1 MSQTT
6 HREPVAHYARLWFG
20 LTAVIVGFGLVLQLI
35 LAARNDSGYFATPLS
50 RAFNLLFFFT
60 VLSNIMVTVASALL
74 YFNPRRLSLAFN
86 VLRLT
91 SVIGIAVTGV
101 VFHGVLSGLQE
112 LQGADKLADFILHT
126 LSPIMAVLGWLVF
139 GPRGQITP
147 RIVKLSILFPAI
159 YCAITLIR
167 GPLVGD
173 WYPYPFIDVAQYG
186 YGRVALNCALVAV
199 LFVGLAAGAYWL
211 DSLLTRRAPA
221 MAQLSGR

>member
-6 HREPVAHYARLWFG
+6 QREPVAHYARLWFG

-74 YFNPRRLSLAFN
+74 YFNPRRSSLAFN

-139 GPRGQITP
+139 GPRGLTSKRVVGMTCI
-147 RIVKLSILFPAI
+147 FPII
-159 YCAITLIR
+159 YGAVTLIR
-167 GPLVGD
+167 GPIVD
-173 WYPYPFIDVAQYG
+173 WYPYPFMDPRDKG
-186 YGRVALNCALVAV
+186 YGHVTLYCVIIAV
-199 LFVGLAAGAYWL
+199 LFVSLAAGANEIDEWL
-211 DSLLTRRAPA
+211 AGRQRARSA
-221 MAQLSGR
+221 